1 MSVLKNKRKTAFSEF
16 ERQMLLLCRYTKDRL
31 NTVPARYKKFV
42 NPKIYNPTNK
52 ASTAVILANEQ
63 NPRTAQGQNRR
74 LAMFK
79 AAVQQL
85 ISLQKPLIAVWNLL
99 DIEED
104 SAKRWADMV
113 NREFALIWGVTKW
126 EEETKPMIV
135 ALPKRK
141 IGKLEFLKTMAELHR
156 FTYTKIGHAPN
167 HCKDTISDRIADFIN
182 TALCE
187 IILANHKIP
196 ETKAEAAIR
205 AAHIQS
211 AIDNLNGLQRPLLA
225 LWVIQDYSENEMD
238 EWAGLIDKELKLLEG
253 LKAADAERY
262 KNLK

>member
-16 ERQMLLLCRYTKDRL
+16 ERQMLLICRYTKDRL
-31 NTVPARYKKFV
+31 NSIPTRYKKFV
-42 NPKIYNPTNK
+42 NPKIYEPTNK

-63 NPRTAQGQNRR
+63 SPRTAQGQKRR
-74 LAMFK
+74 TEMFK
-79 AAVQQL
+79 AAVRQL
-85 ISLQKPLIAVWNLL
+85 MSLQKPLLAAWNLL
-99 DIEED
+99 DTTEE
-104 SAKRWADMV
+104 STKQWADMI

-126 EEETKPMIV
+126 EEESKPMIV

-141 IGKLEFLKTMAELHR
+141 IEKLEFLKTMSALHR
-156 FTYTKIGHAPN
+156 FTYMKIGHAPT

-187 IILANHKIP
+187 IVLANHKIP
-196 ETKAEAAIR
+196 ETKTEAATR

-211 AIDNLNGLQRPLLA
+211 AIDSLNGLQRPLLA
-225 LWVIQDYSENEMD
+225 LWILQDYSENEMD
-238 EWAGLIDKELKLLEG
+238 EWAGMIDKELKLLEG
-253 LKAADAERY
+253 LKTADAERY

>member
-42 NPKIYNPTNK
+42 NPKIYDPTNK

-63 NPRTAQGQNRR
+63 SPRTAQGQNRR

-85 ISLQKPLIAVWNLL
+85 MSLQKPLIAAWNLL

-113 NREFALIWGVTKW
+113 NREFALIWGVTK
-126 EEETKPMIV
+126 
-135 ALPKRK
+135 
-141 IGKLEFLKTMAELHR
+141 
-156 FTYTKIGHAPN
+156 
-167 HCKDTISDRIADFIN
+167 
-182 TALCE
+182 
-187 IILANHKIP
+187 
-196 ETKAEAAIR
+196 
-205 AAHIQS
+205 
-211 AIDNLNGLQRPLLA
+211 
-225 LWVIQDYSENEMD
+225 
-238 EWAGLIDKELKLLEG
+238 
-253 LKAADAERY
+253 
-262 KNLK
+262 

>member
-31 NTVPARYKKFV
+31 NSVPARYKKFI
-42 NPKIYNPTNK
+42 NPKIYDPTNK
-52 ASTAVILANEQ
+52 AATAVILANEQ
-63 NPRTAQGQNRR
+63 NSRTAQGQKRR
-74 LAMFK
+74 LVMFK

-85 ISLQKPLIAVWNLL
+85 VSLQKPLLAAWNLL
-99 DIEED
+99 GIEEE
-104 SAKRWADMV
+104 STARWADMI

-126 EEETKPMIV
+126 KEAQPMII

-141 IGKLEFLKTMAELHR
+141 MEKLEFLKTMAELHR
-156 FTYTKIGHAPN
+156 YTYMKIGHAPT
-167 HCKDTISDRIADFIN
+167 HCKDTISDRIADFVN

-187 IILANHKIP
+187 IVLANHKIP
-196 ETKAEAAIR
+196 ETKAEATER

-211 AIDNLNGLQRPLLA
+211 AIDSLNGLQRPLLA
-225 LWVIQDYSENEMD
+225 LWLIQDYSENEMD
-238 EWAGLIDKELKLLEG
+238 EWAGLIDKELRLLEG
-253 LKAADAERY
+253 LKTAEAERY

>member
-42 NPKIYNPTNK
+42 NPKIYDPTNK

-63 NPRTAQGQNRR
+63 SPRTAQGQNRR

-85 ISLQKPLIAVWNLL
+85 MSLQKPLIAVWNLL

-113 NREFALIWGVTKW
+113 NREFALI
-126 EEETKPMIV
+126 
-135 ALPKRK
+135 
-141 IGKLEFLKTMAELHR
+141 
-156 FTYTKIGHAPN
+156 
-167 HCKDTISDRIADFIN
+167 
-182 TALCE
+182 
-187 IILANHKIP
+187 
-196 ETKAEAAIR
+196 
-205 AAHIQS
+205 
-211 AIDNLNGLQRPLLA
+211 
-225 LWVIQDYSENEMD
+225 
-238 EWAGLIDKELKLLEG
+238 
-253 LKAADAERY
+253 
-262 KNLK
+262 